1 MGIISNHRKQSRR
14 LGTYTEPVKKDTER
28 VNSKILDLTY
38 MKKMIDNVMKH
49 HVTTEDGGNIK
60 GYRTWSYVQNFRL
73 QNLLG
78 RVDTPTFVYMMES
91 MLEWCIDC
99 RASVQPNGKW
109 ELLNYEQKV
118 EIIETH
124 RNQTVGK
131 DQDGRVQTVDIAED
145 VQYLVIGMEFVDI
158 NGHGDL
164 QYDMGRVKSGGEA
177 SLTPKMLKEMLET
190 QGTNQIQTMP
200 DPEMGKYKET
210 MKVQQEKIAQQDASL
225 LEMKEQMTTMQDM
238 MAGLITELQT
248 ARNSAIVDEKPKP
261 KKRGK

>member
-1 MGIISNHRKQSRR
+1 MGIISNHRNQSRR
-14 LGTYTEPVKKDTER
+14 LGTYTEPIKKDTEK

-49 HVTTEDGGNIK
+49 HVTKELKSSTKGN
-60 GYRTWSYVQNFRL
+60 RTWIYVQNFRL

-91 MLEWCIDC
+91 MLEWCVDC
-99 RASVQPNGKW
+99 RAAVQPNGKW

-118 EIIETH
+118 EVIETH
-124 RNQTVGK
+124 RSQTVGK
-131 DQDGRVQTVDIAED
+131 DQDGRVQTIELAED
-145 VQYLVIGMEFVDI
+145 IQYLVIGMEFVDI
-158 NGHGDL
+158 NGNGDL

-177 SLTPKMLKEMLET
+177 SLTPKMLKELLEN
-190 QGTNQIQTMP
+190 QGSRQVQPVP

-210 MKVQQEKIAQQDASL
+210 MQVQQEKIAQQDASL

-261 KKRGK
+261 KRRGK